1 MICGPLRSGGA
12 QYARFP
18 AASPP
23 HENPLAKALAITSA
37 RRPGPGVRR
46 ALPEKRAGRW
56 FLLEPI
62 PSGPPSESVRA
73 IGSKAADV
81 IEMRL
86 SQQPHPCFSS
96 AGSSKDSIAL
106 RFR

>member
-1 MICGPLRSGGA
+1 M
-12 QYARFP
+12 
-18 AASPP
+18 
-23 HENPLAKALAITSA
+23 LAFL
-37 RRPGPGVRR
+37 RRPRPTKIRLRRRSRLPRQPFSYPGAGVRR

>member
-1 MICGPLRSGGA
+1 M
-12 QYARFP
+12 
-18 AASPP
+18 
-23 HENPLAKALAITSA
+23 LAFL
-37 RRPGPGVRR
+37 RRPRPTKIRLRR
-46 ALPEKRAGRW
+46 RSRLPRQGDRGRASAAPCLRNALGGG
-56 FLLEPI
+56 FSLSQS